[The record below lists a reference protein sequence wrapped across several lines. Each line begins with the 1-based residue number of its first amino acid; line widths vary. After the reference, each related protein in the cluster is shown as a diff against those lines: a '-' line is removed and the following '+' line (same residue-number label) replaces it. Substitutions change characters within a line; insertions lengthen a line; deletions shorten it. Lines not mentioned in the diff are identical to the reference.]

1 MSVSRNNF
9 AAALLS
15 GCALLGAGA
24 SADAA
29 LNVVGSCSSASTQA
43 CVVTDGTFEYLTMG
57 GAKVKSGD
65 LTALLAQGWELGTR
79 ADFVG
84 MVQRNAPLFSH
95 DWNDAFL
102 ANGSIEFAVSG
113 TELAGHMPQLQLART
128 GDETIAASFK
138 DIILQ
143 LGGFDANPAY
153 TLTVGVA
160 ELASGTARRTM
171 GIQALYTDAGT
182 SVTRNNVFDGVQG
195 TGTRSL
201 ALEEISAS
209 NYFLLR
215 PVTAVPEPQAY
226 ALFGVGLCLLGAVK
240 RMRSKHRQR

>member
-1 MSVSRNNF
+1 MSVSGKHL
-9 AAALLS
+9 AAALLTGS
-15 GCALLGAGA
+15 VLLGTGA

-65 LTALLAQGWELGTR
+65 LPALLAQGWELGTR

-84 MVQRNAPLFSH
+84 MVSRNAPLFAS
-95 DWNDAFL
+95 DWNDIFL
-102 ANGSIEFAVSG
+102 ADGSIEFAVSG
-113 TELAGHMPQLQLART
+113 TELASSMPQLQLART
-128 GDETIAASFK
+128 GNEAIAASFRE
-138 DIILQ
+138 IILQ
-143 LGGFDANPAY
+143 LGGINANPSY
-153 TLTVGVA
+153 LLTVGVA
-160 ELASGTARRTM
+160 ELASATARRTM
-171 GIQALYTDAGT
+171 GMSAYYTDEGT
-182 SVTRNNVFDGVQG
+182 SITRNNTFDGMQG

-215 PVTAVPEPQAY
+215 PVSAVPEPQSY
-226 ALFGVGLCLLGAVK
+226 ALFGVGLGLLGALT
-240 RMRSKHRQR
+240 RMRSKRPQG